1 MHQLRT
7 SVATLGIFLAA
18 SRLFKHSKNSFC
30 LFIGILNQAE
40 RVKYNKWSRL
50 ASSYVNIYR
59 FLLLKVK
66 AVLRLYPYL
75 LETTSIKF

>member
-40 RVKYNKWSRL
+40 CVKYNKRSRL
-50 ASSYVNIYR
+50 ASFYVSICQS
-59 FLLLKVK
+59 LLLKIK
-66 AVLRLYPYL
+66 TVLISLFTRNCFY
-75 LETTSIKF
+75 